1 MMKYQ
6 TPLAK
11 ARGLGS
17 AKTGTHHWWMQRV
30 TAVALIPLS
39 FWLILF
45 IQQLFNV
52 SYTEIKQWL
61 SSPSNLTLLLSWSFV
76 SFYHA
81 AIGLQVVIEDYLSPE
96 WLKITLVW
104 LVKLAFF
111 GGAITALVFAIR
123 IAVLAG

>member
-1 MMKYQ
+1 MKYQ

-17 AKTGTHHWWMQRV
+17 AKTGTQHWWMQRV
-30 TAVALIPLS
+30 TAIGLIPLS

-45 IQQLFNV
+45 IQQLFTA
-52 SYTEIKQWL
+52 SYSEIQYWL
-61 SSPSNLTLLLSWSFV
+61 SHPLNLTLLLSWAAV

-96 WLKITLVW
+96 WLKITVVW
-104 LVKLAFF
+104 GVKLAFL
-111 GGAITALVFAIR
+111 GGFIMTLIFAMGIAIS
-123 IAVLAG
+123 AG